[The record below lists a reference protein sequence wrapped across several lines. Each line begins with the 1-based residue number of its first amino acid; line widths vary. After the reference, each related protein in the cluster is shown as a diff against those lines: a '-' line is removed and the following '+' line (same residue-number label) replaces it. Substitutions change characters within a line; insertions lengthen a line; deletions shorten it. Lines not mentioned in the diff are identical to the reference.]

1 MIYRRSVVVRQG
13 TSFASHR
20 TDPWVSTI
28 PSSSRFSRSA
38 FARAMAQVAVVIA
51 LLVLGGLNISV
62 KNWTEMDDGWLW
74 VPNGVNVVATVVA
87 KKPPAERAGIRAG
100 DAVLEIE
107 ERLLEY

>member
-38 FARAMAQVAVVIA
+38 FARAMAQLAVVIA
-51 LLVLGGLNISV
+51 LLVLGVLNISV
-62 KNWTEMDDGWLW
+62 KNWTEMDDGVLW
-74 VPNGVNVVATVVA
+74 VPNGVNVVANVVFEQS
-87 KKPPAERAGIRAG
+87 PAQRAGIRPG
-100 DAVLEIE
+100 DAVLRIDD
-107 ERLLEY
+107 RIIS